1 MNEFLAFE
9 RRKDDERMT
18 AIETTIGK
26 MEKEHTKMQE
36 DIVYIRTR
44 IDNGFSTSIKSTEN
58 KVDYIDKM
66 NRADH
71 MELKSDIRDLT
82 KKFDKLMWMFG
93 AGAFGIVIVEVL
105 KKFVFKS

>member
-1 MNEFLAFE
+1 MDEFITFN
-9 RRKDDERMT
+9 RRKDDERIT
-18 AIETTIGK
+18 AIEVSMDKI
-26 MEKEHTKMQE
+26 EKEYTKMQD
-36 DIVYIRTR
+36 DIVYIKTR

-71 MELKSDIRDLT
+71 KELKSDIKDLT

-93 AGAFGIVIVEVL
+93 AGAFGAVVIELL
-105 KKFVFKS
+105 KRFVFKS